1 MNLGQIDGSITS
13 RPDPSTP
20 ASTPTLRVCDFFGAL
35 FCWQGAIRAA
45 MNNKDGEVGR
55 TVKAEAE
62 AAGRL
67 RQAYRAQARTA
78 KQSPQEPGA
87 PGDPVR
93 GGAAVVGTLGQARFV
108 LALNGRGGQAAGG
121 AC

>member
-62 AAGRL
+62 AAVRL
-67 RQAYRAQARTA
+67 RKPNRSQGRMLMQC
-78 KQSPQEPGA
+78 PDDPVA
-87 PGDPVR
+87 PGHPVR
-93 GGAAVVGTLGQARFV
+93 GGGAVGAAPDLSRFCQPV
-108 LALNGRGGQAAGG
+108 KARGGQAGRG
-121 AC
+121 